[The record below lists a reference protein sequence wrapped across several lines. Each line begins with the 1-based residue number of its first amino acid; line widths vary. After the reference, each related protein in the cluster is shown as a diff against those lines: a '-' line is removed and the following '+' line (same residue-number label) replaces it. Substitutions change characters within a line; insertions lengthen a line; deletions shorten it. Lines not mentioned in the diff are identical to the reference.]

1 MPTILVVDA
10 DSDNSLRLQKAF
22 EGAGYAVEVAN
33 SGSSAKTMIKRHRPD
48 LIISQPMFEDMYGS
62 ELCSEVRADPATKG
76 VMFVLFV
83 DRRSQQMAHAASQ
96 TQADMILPDN
106 LPPSTVVTRIDTHIR
121 LRGLPAPPPQ
131 PTPAAAAPKASKEGP
146 TATLQGSLAVMDLTE
161 VTQAVA
167 IGRKSG
173 RLVFSLKG
181 GQGVVVFDGGRVMH
195 AEFGG
200 KKGEQAFAALV
211 MTAHKERGGSFSFIP
226 IEAEG
231 AAKGPQ
237 TINKDL
243 ETLLLN
249 IAVEIDEQDRGK
261 GR

>member
-1 MPTILVVDA
+1 
-10 DSDNSLRLQKAF
+10 
-22 EGAGYAVEVAN
+22 
-33 SGSSAKTMIKRHRPD
+33 
-48 LIISQPMFEDMYGS
+48 
-62 ELCSEVRADPATKG
+62 
-76 VMFVLFV
+76 
-83 DRRSQQMAHAASQ
+83 
-96 TQADMILPDN
+96 
-106 LPPSTVVTRIDTHIR
+106 
-121 LRGLPAPPPQ
+121 
-131 PTPAAAAPKASKEGP
+131 
-146 TATLQGSLAVMDLTE
+146 
-161 VTQAVA
+161 

-249 IAVEIDEQDRGK
+249 IAVEIDELDRGK